1 MRISDW
7 SSDVCSSDMLAHP
20 DNAYR
25 LLREQQQLA
34 LGEHEGTKGTGK
46 HVSERYRLRRFG
58 RGGFVQIAMRAGVPV
73 IPIAVVGAE
82 AAMPILSNSPALA
95 KLFGL
100 PHFPTTANRWEAR
113 RVGKACARTCRY
125 R

>member
-34 LGEHEGTKGTGK
+34 LVFPEGTKGTGK

-58 RGGFVQIAMRAGVPV
+58 RGGFVQIALRAGVPV
-73 IPIAVVGAE
+73 IPIAVRSE
-82 AAMPILSNSPALA
+82 
-95 KLFGL
+95 
-100 PHFPTTANRWEAR
+100 ER
-113 RVGKACARTCRY
+113 RVGKECGSTCKFRLSPVP
-125 R
+125 